1 MNIFTKTIWQKK
13 REGPGAIYLL
23 LLCMIWLSA
32 CKSIANTAG
41 RIISDPEMV
50 IFYPTYGYLEEDEWV
65 ILMRTYV
72 FEYRNVLEEVAESI
86 GTVGRELTEEE
97 TERFHYRIK
106 DFVVDSE
113 SREIP
118 AFRFVDDPL
127 QEVFQIVNSD
137 GDPLRTDL
145 NGLIS
150 AEFRLPVATAD
161 RITQGSA
168 AGGGWLQIRSAN
180 EDHEGGGWIRLLKP
194 EGVSVI
200 SDIDDT
206 IKITDIPAGRSVV
219 LENTFFKPFQAVPGM
234 AERYQEYGP
243 EVAFH
248 YVSGSPWQLYRPL
261 SEFLWSDEVNFPLG
275 SFHMKTVTKNL
286 LSLSTWSSLG
296 DLLFNEDFTYEQKKE
311 QIEGILKTFPDRK
324 FILYGDSGESDPEI
338 FSELN
343 QMYGD
348 QIVKMVIR
356 DVRGVQQ
363 EDPGRLEGMEVI
375 PVN

>member
-1 MNIFTKTIWQKK
+1 MNTLTQTIWH
-13 REGPGAIYLL
+13 RRRGSPGAIYLL
-23 LLCMIWLSA
+23 LLCIIWLSA
-32 CKSIANTAG
+32 CRSIANTAD

-65 ILMRTYV
+65 ILMRAYV
-72 FEYRNVLEEVAESI
+72 FEYRNAVEDIAESI
-86 GTVGRELTEEE
+86 VTGRRDLTEEE
-97 TERFHYRIK
+97 SERFHYRMR

-113 SREIP
+113 SREKP
-118 AFRFVDDPL
+118 AFLFVDDPEK
-127 QEVFQIVNSD
+127 EVFQIVNSD
-137 GDPLRTDL
+137 GDPLRTNL

-150 AEFRLPVATAD
+150 AEFRLPVAVAERMTEEGA
-161 RITQGSA
+161 G
-168 AGGGWLQIRSAN
+168 GGGWLQIRSAN
-180 EDHEGGGWIRLLKP
+180 EDHEGGGWIRLLEP

-219 LENTFFKPFQAVPGM
+219 LENTFFKPYQAVPGM

-261 SEFLWSDEVNFPLG
+261 SEFLWSDEVNFPMG

-286 LSLSTWSSLG
+286 LSLSTWSGLG

-343 QMYGD
+343 QIYGD
-348 QIVKMVIR
+348 RIVRMVIR
-356 DVRGVQQ
+356 DVRGIQH
-363 EDPGRLEGMEVI
+363 EEPDRLKGMDVI
-375 PVN
+375 PAN